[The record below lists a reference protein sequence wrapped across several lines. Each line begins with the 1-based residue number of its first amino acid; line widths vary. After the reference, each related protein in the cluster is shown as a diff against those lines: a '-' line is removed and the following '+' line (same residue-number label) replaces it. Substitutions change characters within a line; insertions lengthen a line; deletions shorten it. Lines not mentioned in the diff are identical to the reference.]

1 MESHELIAQ
10 ALKKGQ
16 AKNVAKALGRSVR
29 DVYRWAHAKTQGGTR
44 NLLDWML
51 AYLEE
56 TGHLASLQWLCR
68 QRGGTFVPDHAVKTP
83 PPTLKVAT
91 KEASDAMADCIKTL
105 NDLSVSGG
113 KDPAAT
119 ERYLAAFQEVKSR
132 GGALALGLKQDFY
145 TKLPLLCL
153 FLRWLLTGEVPEL
166 LERA

>member
-1 MESHELIAQ
+1 MESHELIRE
-10 ALKKGQ
+10 ALEKAQ

-56 TGHLASLQWLCR
+56 TGHQASLQWLCDK
-68 QRGGTFVPDHAVKTP
+68 RGGTFVPDHAVKTA

-91 KEASDAMADCIKTL
+91 KDATDAMADCIKAVAE
-105 NDLSVSGG
+105 LSASGT
-113 KDPAAT
+113 KDRAAT
-119 ERYLAAFQEVKSR
+119 ERYLAAFQEVKAR
-132 GGALALGLKQDFY
+132 GGALALGLKQDIY

-153 FLRWLLTGEVPEL
+153 FLRWLLTGEVSEL